1 MILKVDSNNSTI
13 GAQSYFNGRFMVKGA
28 LRIDGK
34 FEGEV
39 LEVEQLFVGPQ
50 GKVKTNIFA
59 NIVNVEGLVIGNII
73 AKNRVFLH
81 PSSKVLGD
89 ITTKELIIQNGVI
102 LEGNCKIGNNFSES
116 PRELLLALFHDSL

>member
-1 MILKVDSNNSTI
+1 MLSKADSYNSAI
-13 GAQSYFNGRFMVKGA
+13 GGESYFNGRFMVRGS
-28 LRIDGK
+28 LRVDGK

-39 LEVEQLFVGPQ
+39 LEVEQLFIGPK
-50 GKVKTNIFA
+50 GKLKTNIFA

-89 ITTKELIIQNGVI
+89 IKTKELIIQNGVI
-102 LEGNCKIGNNFSES
+102 LEGNCQIGNNFNES
-116 PRELLLALFHDSL
+116 PRELLLALFHDSA